1 MGRRGEQDMVTT
13 HQENGMREL
22 DLPVNDARSGEWN
35 VSTELGYK
43 GSQSSVLDLFVPIL
57 V

>member
-1 MGRRGEQDMVTT
+1 MVTT